1 MDQLHHEAQRQANSH
16 PSLPDGEALSRDED
30 LVARTKPLAH
40 VNLSRL
46 TMLFVIFAG
55 QVEQQG
61 GIPMNSNR
69 FIGSW

>member
-1 MDQLHHEAQRQANSH
+1 MDQSHHEAQRQANSH
-16 PSLPDGEALSRDED
+16 HSLPAGEALSHNED
-30 LVARTKPLAH
+30 LVAHTKPLAH

-61 GIPMNSNR
+61 GISMGSNR
-69 FIGSW
+69 FIGGW